1 MGTLGAVRFFLF
13 PILLPLLHYNMFT
26 FFLGFSGRQHSLV
39 WLTASIQ
46 GPSSPPPSRAGGL
59 DLGQKGQVQ
68 GGGHFFSPKL
78 VPKSHSREP
87 PGPQF
92 FLQKKQLRFSMG
104 LAFTP
109 TLKLKAWPR
118 IKGGGMVVLTPPP
131 NLQPQN
137 LSPTPNPKPLKC
149 LKWQATKNAN
159 QPCSPP
165 PPGTYWPVAI
175 VMLRTAILPGIHLNP
190 SDFRS

>member
-1 MGTLGAVRFFLF
+1 MANGLNPR
-13 PILLPLLHYNMFT
+13 PFT
-26 FFLGFSGRQHSLV
+26 
-39 WLTASIQ
+39 
-46 GPSSPPPSRAGGL
+46 PPPPSRAGGL
-59 DLGQKGQVQ
+59 DLGQKGHVQ
-68 GGGHFFSPKL
+68 GGGEGGHFSAQSWSPNPTA
-78 VPKSHSREP
+78 VNRQAPN
-87 PGPQF
+87 F